1 MDFDK
6 INIGAVSYNVKDTT
20 ARKQIGDETTARK
33 QADSQLSQ
41 QIGNVSTSVQEEANA
56 REAADTALSQQIGDE
71 TAARKQADTQLSQ
84 QISQQFDNI
93 GKTPYANVLAYGAD
107 PTGTND
113 SSTAFN
119 EAKNSGNVIFVPYG
133 TYNIQS
139 FRPENCKIV
148 IAPNVTLQ
156 NPPEKIPKGPEP
168 TFLALSFEE
177 NVPSYAEFAITS
189 YDDSTDEA
197 PKAGWVKSAFRID
210 HHVQSTNDYFS
221 WALCV
226 VLDNATENV
235 STENV
240 ALYAQANAHHDTKTW
255 GMVSEINDA
264 VRNPN
269 YGKVGMEI
277 TCKAT
282 GPDTINNRV
291 GLDVAIHNSATTPGA
306 EKVAWGYGVR
316 VASDGPDAGNIAS
329 AFRVNGLEAT
339 RILDVDNVRVTG
351 HAIDLSKADIRG
363 TAIYLGAGQILALDN
378 FLILKEPGQ
387 SRILF
392 KLDNQIVGY
401 VDGGGFHN
409 GTP

>member
-6 INIGAVSYNVKDTT
+6 INIGAVSYNVNDST
-20 ARKQIGDETTARK
+20 ARQQISDEITARK

-41 QIGNVSTSVQEEANA
+41 QIENVSQQIGNETSA
-56 REAADTALSQQIGDE
+56 REQADTQLSQQIGDE

-113 SSTAFN
+113 SSSAFN
-119 EAKNSGNVIFVPYG
+119 DAKNSGNVIFVPYG

-139 FRPENCKIV
+139 FRPENCKMV

-156 NPPEKIPKGPEP
+156 NPPSELPKGPQP

-189 YDDSTDEA
+189 YDDSTDKA
-197 PKAGWVKSAFRID
+197 PKKGWVKSAFRID
-210 HHVQSTNDYFS
+210 HHVRSTNDYFS

-226 VLDNATENV
+226 VLDNATENI
-235 STENV
+235 STENT
-240 ALYAQANAHHDTKTW
+240 ALYAQAIPRHDTKTW
-255 GMVSEINDA
+255 GMVSEIRDP

-277 TCKAT
+277 TCYAT
-282 GPDTINNRV
+282 GPDVINNRV
-291 GLDVAIHNSATTPGA
+291 GLDVAIHNSATTPGS

-329 AFRVNGLEAT
+329 AFHVSGVEAT

-363 TAIYLGAGQILALDN
+363 TAIYLGPGQILALDN

-387 SRILF
+387 SRLLF
-392 KLDNQIVGY
+392 KLDGQTVGY

>member
-20 ARKQIGDETTARK
+20 AQKQIGEVRKQIGDETTARK

-41 QIGNVSTSVQEEANA
+41 QIRNETST
-56 REAADTALSQQIGDE
+56 REQADTQLSQKIGDE

-84 QISQQFDNI
+84 QIGQQFDNI

-113 SSTAFN
+113 SSSAFN
-119 EAKNSGNVIFVPYG
+119 DAKNSGNVIFVPYG

-148 IAPNVTLQ
+148 IAPNVKLQ
-156 NPPEKIPKGPEP
+156 NPPEKMPKGPQP

-189 YDDSTDEA
+189 YDNSTDEP

-226 VLDNATENV
+226 VLDNATENI
-235 STENV
+235 STENT
-240 ALYAQANAHHDTKTW
+240 ALYAQAIPHHDTKTW
-255 GMVSEINDA
+255 GMVSEIRDP

-277 TCKAT
+277 TCYAT
-282 GPDTINNRV
+282 GPDVINNRI
-291 GLDVAIHNSATTPGA
+291 GLDVAIHNSATTPGS

-316 VASDGPDAGNIAS
+316 VASDGPDVGNIAS
-329 AFRVNGLEAT
+329 AFHVSGLEPT
-339 RILDVDNVRVTG
+339 SILDADNVRVTG
-351 HAIDLSKADIRG
+351 NAIDLSRADIRG
-363 TAIYLGAGQILALDN
+363 NAIYLGDGQN
-378 FLILKEPGQ
+378 FNLGVFRIVKEIGQ
-387 SRILF
+387 NRLLF
-392 KLDNQIVGY
+392 QMEGQTVGY

>member
-6 INIGAVSYNVKDTT
+6 INIDAVSYNVKDST
-20 ARKQIGDETTARK
+20 AR
-33 QADSQLSQ
+33 Q
-41 QIGNVSTSVQEEANA
+41 QITQQGQQLTQQEQHL
-56 REAADTALSQQIGDE
+56 TQQGQQIAQQG
-71 TAARKQADTQLSQ
+71 Q
-84 QISQQFDNI
+84 QIAQQGQQIAQQGRQITQQGQQIENI

-107 PTGTND
+107 PTGTTD
-113 SSTAFN
+113 SSSAFN
-119 EAKNSGNVIFVPYG
+119 DAKNSGNVIFVPYG

-156 NPPEKIPKGPEP
+156 NPPEKMPKGPEP

-189 YDDSTDEA
+189 YDDSTDKP

-210 HHVQSTNDYFS
+210 HHVRSTNDYFS
-221 WALCV
+221 WALCA

-235 STENV
+235 ATENV
-240 ALYAQANAHHDTKTW
+240 AIYAQANAQKDTKTW
-255 GMVSEINDA
+255 GTCVEINDK

-269 YGKVGMEI
+269 YGKIGMEI

-291 GLDVAIHNSATTPGA
+291 GLDVAIHNSATTPGS

-316 VASDGPDAGNIAS
+316 VASDGPDAGNISS
-329 AFRVNGLEAT
+329 AFRVSGLEAT
-339 RILDVDNVRVTG
+339 RILDVENVRVIG
-351 HAIDLSKADIRG
+351 HAIDLSRADIRG
-363 TAIYLGAGQILALDN
+363 TAIYLGDGQILALGN

-392 KLDNQIVGY
+392 KLDGQTVGY

-409 GTP
+409 GRP